1 MHTHSVVTV
10 RAARAA
16 DEAFVVGLS
25 GRFAETRPAWRG
37 EREITEG
44 TAVQLRR
51 AFADPS
57 EGATILIA
65 EDAAGVAVGF
75 AYAVLH
81 DDFFTGESHGH
92 LSEVAVARD
101 GTGAGAALVRAVEDH
116 FTALGVR
123 FVTLNVNL
131 ANERAGRLYASLG
144 YAPQLVQYVK
154 VLR

>member
-1 MHTHSVVTV
+1 MNTQSVVTV
-10 RAARAA
+10 RAARPE
-16 DEAFVVGLS
+16 DEAFVVSLS

-37 EREITEG
+37 EREVTEG

-51 AFADPS
+51 AFAEPT
-57 EGATILIA
+57 EGAAILIA
-65 EDAAGVAVGF
+65 EDAAGGAVGF

-81 DDFFTGESHGH
+81 DDFFTGELHGH
-92 LSEVAVARD
+92 LSEVAVARE
-101 GTGAGAALVRAVEDH
+101 GTGAGAALVRAVEQH
-116 FTALGVR
+116 FAALGVR

-144 YAPQLVQYVK
+144 FAPQVVQYVK